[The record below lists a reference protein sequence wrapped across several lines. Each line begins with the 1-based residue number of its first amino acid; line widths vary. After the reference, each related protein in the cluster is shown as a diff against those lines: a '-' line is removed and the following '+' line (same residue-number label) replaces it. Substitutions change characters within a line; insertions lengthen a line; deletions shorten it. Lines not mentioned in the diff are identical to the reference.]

1 MYQLWTLS
9 DHLFLFRVGYKWI
22 TRFLALGCYA
32 VLLFPGFI
40 QVGYYYFFSN
50 QIRRSIVYGDKPRNR
65 LDLYLP
71 KNSNGTK
78 PVVAFVTGGARIIG
92 YKAWGSLLG
101 QQLSDRD
108 IIVACIDYREPSV
121 MIYDASQGISFVC
134 NNIAEYG
141 AGAHIAACAIVE
153 QAIKEAG
160 EGESTSWSLSQI
172 KTYFGLSGGLFSSL
186 FPDKLL
192 LRELLRQP
200 LDPFAFEVG
209 GLLLSFGFVMHYIR
223 VDPLGV
229 LPEVPEEPF
238 PESFR
243 KKCSSGSNQT
253 SSGRTLLPEDFRK
266 TSSGNFP
273 EEVVHPEEFRK
284 TRTSGRTFKV
294 PEDLSG
300 RTPSSGMFPE
310 EPLLPEVIMART
322 RGLGRAIGRVVG
334 RDRAADEDAGDVP
347 ERRRPTASAR
357 RLRVHQMTT
366 EGRDMAED
374 VADMTDDVPEQP
386 TEAPEMRADAQDAD
400 SGEGSDGDDAAEG
413 FPGGPRDPSVLTS
426 FAEHVAHAVWSGQE
440 RPDLKL
446 VSHGRKLTLIGRPV
460 PEIEGLVAATG
471 LSPLIDCS
479 VITGDP
485 GLISAFVERWHSE
498 TSTFHLPVGEL
509 TITLDDVSSILHL
522 PITGALHSFHAL
534 STEEARFLLTELLE
548 VSAEEARAETA
559 LTRGAYVRLG
569 WVRDIYETRCQARR
583 WIVAARAYLLH
594 LVGCTLFAN
603 KSATYVHVVHLD
615 AFRDLAHSGGYAWG
629 VTALVHM
636 YDQLDEAC
644 RTTTRQL
651 AGYLTLFQCWIYEHF
666 PSVHQCV
673 TDDTYQETSP
683 HASRWLTSK
692 AHMKGITGAP
702 YRARCD
708 GLTVTDVSW
717 LPYMEHRGVRAFQEI
732 SSFQGQLR
740 WGPMIVAVRP
750 ERVVRQFGYIQS
762 IPPPPVSARLSQDQI
777 DDRWMEFAD
786 HLLPAGQPCL
796 VPGQAADQQRDA
808 PAADPE
814 DYIQPPSPQV
824 PVAFDPPPYVD
835 DYEGYEAIAHRLER
849 VLNLR
854 IVTAGTELYDIM
866 QDCLTIARGGPSADG
881 TVRARQRRRT
891 DH

>member
-1 MYQLWTLS
+1 
-9 DHLFLFRVGYKWI
+9 
-22 TRFLALGCYA
+22 
-32 VLLFPGFI
+32 
-40 QVGYYYFFSN
+40 
-50 QIRRSIVYGDKPRNR
+50 
-65 LDLYLP
+65 
-71 KNSNGTK
+71 
-78 PVVAFVTGGARIIG
+78 
-92 YKAWGSLLG
+92 
-101 QQLSDRD
+101 
-108 IIVACIDYREPSV
+108 
-121 MIYDASQGISFVC
+121 
-134 NNIAEYG
+134 
-141 AGAHIAACAIVE
+141 
-153 QAIKEAG
+153 
-160 EGESTSWSLSQI
+160 
-172 KTYFGLSGGLFSSL
+172 
-186 FPDKLL
+186 
-192 LRELLRQP
+192 
-200 LDPFAFEVG
+200 
-209 GLLLSFGFVMHYIR
+209 
-223 VDPLGV
+223 
-229 LPEVPEEPF
+229 
-238 PESFR
+238 
-243 KKCSSGSNQT
+243 
-253 SSGRTLLPEDFRK
+253 
-266 TSSGNFP
+266 
-273 EEVVHPEEFRK
+273 
-284 TRTSGRTFKV
+284 
-294 PEDLSG
+294 
-300 RTPSSGMFPE
+300 
-310 EPLLPEVIMART
+310 
-322 RGLGRAIGRVVG
+322 
-334 RDRAADEDAGDVP
+334 
-347 ERRRPTASAR
+347 
-357 RLRVHQMTT
+357 
-366 EGRDMAED
+366 MAED

-386 TEAPEMRADAQDAD
+386 TEAPEMRADAQGAD

-413 FPGGPRDPSVLTS
+413 FPGGPRDLSVLTS

-498 TSTFHLPVGEL
+498 TSTFHLPVREL

-522 PITGALHSFHAL
+522 PITGTLHSFHAL

-583 WIVAARAYLLH
+583 WIVAACAYLLH

-629 VTALVHM
+629 VAALVHM

-683 HASRWLTSK
+683 RAS
-692 AHMKGITGAP
+692 
-702 YRARCD
+702 RARCD

-717 LPYMEHRGVRAFQEI
+717 LPYTEHRGVRAFQEI

-740 WGPMIVAVRP
+740 WGPMIVAVRS

-777 DDRWMEFAD
+777 DDRWIEFAD

-796 VPGQAADQQRDA
+796 VPGQAADQQRNA

-835 DYEGYEAIAHRLER
+835 DYEGYEAIAQRLER

-881 TVRARQRRRT
+881 TVRAR
-891 DH
+891 